1 MRDWESY
8 KPNWYKAT
16 IRVENH
22 DKFSDLMRWMHT
34 NIQGHRKHTV
44 WRLTDGGYFEI
55 RFRYERDYEWFVLRW
70 Q

>member
-1 MRDWESY
+1 MKDWENY
-8 KPNWYKAT
+8 KPDWFKAR
-16 IRVENH
+16 IRVDNPT
-22 DKFSDLMRWMHT
+22 KFEELMRWMQA
-34 NIQGHRKHTV
+34 NLQGHRKHTV